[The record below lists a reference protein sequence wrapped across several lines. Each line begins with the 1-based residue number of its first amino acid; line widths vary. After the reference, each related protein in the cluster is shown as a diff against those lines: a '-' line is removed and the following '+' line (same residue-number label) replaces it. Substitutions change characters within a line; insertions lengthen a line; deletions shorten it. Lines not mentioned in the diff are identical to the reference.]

1 MEKSKR
7 VKAFRCGE
15 FDDCIEKAESSHG
28 VPLKKREKYARRE
41 DAILHA
47 LELER
52 QLLKREAKLGGIAA
66 ASDRT
71 NCRSSN
77 AVKKETLRNDG
88 EKHANLKKSYMMSCE
103 NEIAAGGPFPLEV
116 VARDGNQLSGEV
128 DLHEATPRM
137 RGLQDFGLKI
147 APFKGKLS
155 SSVDP
160 NVSPKLSVDEGARA
174 LASGSLCTGSGTL
187 HTNGKIL

>member
-1 MEKSKR
+1 M
-7 VKAFRCGE
+7 KAFRCGE
-15 FDDCIEKAESSHG
+15 FDDCIERAESSQG
-28 VPLKKREKYARRE
+28 MPLKKREKYARRE

-52 QLLKREAKLGGIAA
+52 QMLKKQAKLGI
-66 ASDRT
+66 ASDQI

-77 AVKKETLRNDG
+77 TVKKGVVTLPGALVNDNG
-88 EKHANLKKSYMMSCE
+88 KRANSKPYVSHES
-103 NEIAAGGPFPLEV
+103 EIIGCPFPS
-116 VARDGNQLSGEV
+116 ANDANQMIGEV
-128 DLHEATPRM
+128 DHSEVTPRM

-147 APFKGKLS
+147 APLKGKLS

-160 NVSPKLSVDEGARA
+160 NISQQVKVGDGAQG
-174 LASGSLCTGSGTL
+174 LARSGLCTGSSL